1 VKINTHSYKAFRESI
16 WGDIL
21 IKIIDLM
28 LRSAECG
35 LKKRMLE
42 VPKAK

>member
-1 VKINTHSYKAFRESI
+1 VKINTYSYKAFRESI

-28 LRSAECG
+28 FRNAECG
-35 LKKRMLE
+35 VLD
-42 VPKAK
+42 